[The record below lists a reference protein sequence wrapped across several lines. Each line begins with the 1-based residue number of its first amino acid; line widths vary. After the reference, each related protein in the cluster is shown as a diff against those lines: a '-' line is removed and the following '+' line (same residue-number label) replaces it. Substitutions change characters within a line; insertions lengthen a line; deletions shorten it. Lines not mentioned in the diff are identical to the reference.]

1 MCHRAGQIG
10 ASASAAVLRLA
21 EDIRLFFDG
30 TIAIGSTG
38 LDGPFKGDL
47 HYQASFDYNIEIP
60 RVGCFSSDLSNTR
73 RRFVTFRRPVR
84 LHGVSNFLGVVA
96 MLVGV
101 NALVIGALLF
111 AYWREQRRSR

>member
-1 MCHRAGQIG
+1 M
-10 ASASAAVLRLA
+10 
-21 EDIRLFFDG
+21 
-30 TIAIGSTG
+30 
-38 LDGPFKGDL
+38 
-47 HYQASFDYNIEIP
+47 
-60 RVGCFSSDLSNTR
+60 GCFPSNLSFAR

-84 LHGVSNFLGVVA
+84 LHGVRDFLGAVA